1 MQADT
6 ARLIVSGRD
15 QKGLFARL
23 SGLLAG
29 LGANIV
35 ASHPSPPSGSP

>member
-6 ARLIVSGRD
+6 ARLSVSDRD
-15 QKGLFARL
+15 QKGIIAGL

-35 ASHPSPPSGSP
+35 ASHPSPPGGSP

>member
-6 ARLIVSGRD
+6 ARLIVSARD
-15 QKGLFARL
+15 QKGIIAGL
-23 SGLLAG
+23 SGLLGG

-35 ASHPSPPSGSP
+35 GCHPSPPCGSP